1 MSEKNKELL
10 LKTPKEK
17 IEELAKSLESDPE
30 NEEICT
36 VLYVVAGSTMLG
48 PEGQASLAVW
58 VATWADSVINEANK
72 IKEEGKVED
81 LTNKIINPDNE

>member
-1 MSEKNKELL
+1 MSEKDKELL

-17 IEELAKSLESDPE
+17 IEELAKSLESDSK
-30 NEEICT
+30 NEDVCT

-58 VATWADSVINEANK
+58 VATWADSVINEVNK
-72 IKEEGKVED
+72 IKEESTVED
-81 LTNKIINPDNE
+81 LTKKIISPNNE